1 MKKYLLTIEGQPAF
15 FCDYQ
20 IFYAGKRITT
30 DQMEKTLYLVRKKIE
45 LSQIYRME
53 RGFEVP
59 KYGYV
64 VVYINNL

>member
-1 MKKYLLTIEGQPAF
+1 MKKYMLTINREPAF

-20 IFYAGKRITT
+20 ICFAGRRITT
-30 DQMEKTLYLVRKKIE
+30 DQMEKTLYLVRKKIK

-59 KYGYV
+59 KYGYI